1 MPVPAMDALNLWKDY
16 RSAEEHLKGSTR
28 ELQPLQPE
36 SQLHQG
42 PILNASIQMH
52 IALSINKRS

>member
-1 MPVPAMDALNLWKDY
+1 MPVPAIDALSLWKDY
-16 RSAEEHLKGSTR
+16 RSAEDHLKGSTR
-28 ELQPLQPE
+28 EFQPLQPE

-52 IALSINKRS
+52 MALRINKRS